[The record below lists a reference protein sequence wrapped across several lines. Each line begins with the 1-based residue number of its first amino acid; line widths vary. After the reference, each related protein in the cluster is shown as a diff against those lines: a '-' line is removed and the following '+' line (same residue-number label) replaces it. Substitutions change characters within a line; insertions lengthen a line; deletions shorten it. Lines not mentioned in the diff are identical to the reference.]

1 MIEPVRRSVHV
12 DVAPE
17 VAFRVFTERFGDW
30 WPVASHSA
38 YAADAAAAVLE
49 PRPGG
54 RLYEVS
60 RDGDENTWGEVTVW
74 DPPRTL
80 TFSWSPNLDKDGDTE
95 VEVRFTPNG
104 AGTRVE
110 LEHRAWEALG
120 ERAARAREN
129 YESGWVPV
137 LERYAAAAR

>member
-1 MIEPVRRSVHV
+1 MVPRTRGARS
-12 DVAPE
+12 P
-17 VAFRVFTERFGDW
+17 
-30 WPVASHSA
+30 S
-38 YAADAAAAVLE
+38 
-49 PRPGG
+49 
-54 RLYEVS
+54 
-60 RDGDENTWGEVTVW
+60 W

-120 ERAARAREN
+120 ERAARTREN

-137 LERYAAAAR
+137 LDRYAAAAR